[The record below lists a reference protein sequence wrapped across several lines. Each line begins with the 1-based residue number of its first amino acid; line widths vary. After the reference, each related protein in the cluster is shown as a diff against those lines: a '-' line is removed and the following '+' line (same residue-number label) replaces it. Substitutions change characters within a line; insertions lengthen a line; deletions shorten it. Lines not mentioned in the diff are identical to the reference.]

1 MVLKLQVTIMTL
13 SVSCLFSVDIWKC
26 TNTTLGGAI
35 CGSFVVF
42 GVASAILYRP
52 WRKRVDAKRNA
63 LVLMR
68 PYEEDQEQLGEAHGQ
83 PEIMLED
90 LPPPQVRADRKGD
103 IVV

>member
-1 MVLKLQVTIMTL
+1 MVLKLQVTTMTL
-13 SVSCLFSVDIWKC
+13 SVSCLVSLDMSKS
-26 TNTTLGGAI
+26 TNITLGGAI

-68 PYEEDQEQLGEAHGQ
+68 PYEEDEEQLGEAHGQ
-83 PEIMLED
+83 PEIMLEEISA
-90 LPPPQVRADRKGD
+90 PKVRADRKGD

>member
-1 MVLKLQVTIMTL
+1 MSRNVLIL
-13 SVSCLFSVDIWKC
+13 D
-26 TNTTLGGAI
+26 LGGAI

-63 LVLMR
+63 LVLTR
-68 PYEEDQEQLGEAHGQ
+68 PYEEDQDQLGEAHGQ

-90 LPPPQVRADRKGD
+90 LPAPQVRADRKGD